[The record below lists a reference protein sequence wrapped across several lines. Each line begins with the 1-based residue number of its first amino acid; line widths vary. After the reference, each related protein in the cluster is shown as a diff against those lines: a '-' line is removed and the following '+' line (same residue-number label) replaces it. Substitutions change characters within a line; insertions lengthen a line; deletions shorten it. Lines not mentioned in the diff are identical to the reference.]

1 MPSTLGLS
9 ESPKDSTGTTPFK
22 VVYGY
27 DAVLPIEINLQN
39 VWIAR
44 QDELPI
50 EDYWNALFDEL
61 NELEEERLNA
71 LE

>member
-44 QDELPI
+44 QDDLLI